1 LRRNN
6 DLLQAVLDGT
16 TDIIF
21 VKDLNGRYL
30 FINRRGAELVGKTIE
45 EIVGQDDSFLFAP
58 ELVPAIQAMD
68 RRVMAEETSIT
79 YEQPGPRGA
88 AEHTFLVTKTPYLN
102 AQGELAGVLGIAR
115 DISPQKRAAEVVA
128 ESARRFSTLAGNSPT
143 GIYEADAQGDLIYV
157 NNKCCE
163 LFEVP
168 REELLAQRGWNVIHP
183 EDLALVTEA
192 WQDFITSRRDSYHAE
207 FRFLFPGGRI
217 KHIVA
222 TALPLHNDEGVRTGF
237 IGNMSDVTDQRRV
250 QRELE
255 LANQELEGRV
265 QERTREL
272 LATNEQLRHEM
283 AERLRTEER
292 LREQQAQL
300 AHALRVRTLGE
311 MAAELAHE
319 VNQPL
324 SAISNY
330 VHGTQQRLEEESLT
344 LREVGSTLDFI
355 AREAQRAADVI
366 RRAKRFAS
374 TQQPT
379 RKPLNLHKLIH
390 EALEMLAY
398 EAREK
403 QIKVTLEL
411 AEHMPRA
418 AGDELQVQQVIV
430 NLLRNALEAIS
441 AASSTVAQSIQI
453 STSRQDEFVE
463 IVVEDTGPGLQLDK
477 PERIFEA
484 FYSTKPEGLGLGLP
498 ISRTIIE
505 AHGGRLWADAQCAAG
520 ARFRFTLPVW
530 DDDFTSESRS

>member
-1 LRRNN
+1 MRRNT

-16 TDIIF
+16 TDVIF
-21 VKDLNGRYL
+21 VKDVSGRYL
-30 FINRRGAELVGKTIE
+30 FINRMGAELAGKTVD
-45 EIVGQDDSFLFAP
+45 EIVGHDASSLFAS
-58 ELVPAIQAMD
+58 EIVPALEAVD
-68 RRVMAEETSIT
+68 KRVMAEGTSFT
-79 YEQPGPRGA
+79 YEQAGPILA
-88 AEHTFLVTKTPYLN
+88 ADHTFLVTKTPYRN
-102 AQGELAGVLGIAR
+102 AQGDLAGVLGIAR

-143 GIYEADAQGDLIYV
+143 GIYEADANGDLIYV

-163 LFEVP
+163 LFEMT
-168 REELLAQRGWNVIHP
+168 REDLLQQRGWNVIHP
-183 EDLALVTEA
+183 DDISHVVEE
-192 WQDFITSRRDSYHAE
+192 WQAFIASRSKSYHVE
-207 FRFLFPGGRI
+207 FRFLFPEVRI

-222 TALPLHNDEGVRTGF
+222 TALPLHNDLGVRTGF
-237 IGNMSDVTDQRRV
+237 IGNIIDVTDERRV

-265 QERTREL
+265 KERTREL
-272 LATNEQLRHEM
+272 VAANEQLRHEM

-300 AHALRVRTLGE
+300 AHTLRVRTLGE

-330 VHGTQQRLEEESLT
+330 VHGTQQRLGANALT
-344 LREVGSTLDFI
+344 LPEVGSTLEFI

-398 EAREK
+398 EARER
-403 QIKVTLEL
+403 QVKVKLEL
-411 AEHMPRA
+411 AERLPQA

-430 NLLRNALEAIS
+430 NLLRNALEATS
-441 AASSTVAQSIQI
+441 ASHSAERLIQI
-453 STSRQDEFVE
+453 TTLHQDEFVE
-463 IVVEDTGPGLQLDK
+463 IMVEDTGPGLQLGK

-484 FYSTKPEGLGLGLP
+484 FYTTKPEGLGLGLP

-505 AHGGRLWADAQCAAG
+505 AHGGRLWADAECASG

-530 DDDFTSESRS
+530 DHELAPKSAP